1 MTPAEKP
8 GPAPWTRRFSAWSGL
23 EVLASLWP
31 VASEPIPY
39 PHHDEA
45 GALRGD
51 FFRIGND
58 LRGVIEREASRES
71 VKQD

>member
-1 MTPAEKP
+1 MTPAEKS

-23 EVLASLWP
+23 DALASLWP
-31 VASEPIPY
+31 AASEPIPY
-39 PHHDEA
+39 PHRDEA
-45 GALRGD
+45 AALRGD

-58 LRGVIEREASRES
+58 LRGVIEREVSRGS